1 MFNQSNPETVMRNF
15 TMILTLLITII
26 LPGLKE
32 ESHAALIAPLPT
44 IELETAMH
52 FLAPDGSDVVI
63 EPGRYQVEA
72 AESWLRLIPGERRDA
87 LLLIAQSAMH
97 TEPLDAPQAHVNAID
112 DNTQTIVLLLPGGRS
127 LEAIG
132 SVSGV
137 RSRAITRQRTAR
149 APKTRQTIARLPS
162 QIQKRPTSQKATASK
177 QRTSQPNQGES
188 SSSTSNSEQSVQAL
202 AQRVQTLEQ
211 QVSSLLSVIQII
223 QGGAI
228 IQAQNLSL
236 KGENLTI
243 ESHGG
248 NNGLNI
254 MSDTNLTINA
264 ALKLTAH
271 SGTDLKLKGG
281 LNAKFEG
288 GAITTVKG
296 GTQIKVEG
304 GSRVDLKGPL
314 VNLGSGGGLKPVAVI
329 GSVVTS
335 VGGIGVSAGTV
346 TTGSATVFAK

>member
-1 MFNQSNPETVMRNF
+1 MRNF
-15 TMILTLLITII
+15 TILLTLLFT
-26 LPGLKE
+26 LTLSGLVEK
-32 ESHAALIAPLPT
+32 SYAALGDSLTT
-44 IELETAMH
+44 IELDVPLH

-63 EPGRYQVEA
+63 QPGRYQVEA

-97 TEPLDAPQAHVNAID
+97 TEPLVTPQAHASSID
-112 DNTQTIVLLLPGGRS
+112 DETQAIVLLLPGGRS

-132 SVSGV
+132 SVNGV
-137 RSRAITRQRTAR
+137 RSRAITRGRTAR
-149 APKTRQTIARLPS
+149 APQTQQNISRRPS
-162 QIQKRPTSQKATASK
+162 QTQKPLPVQKTKPSK
-177 QRTSQPNQGES
+177 RRTSPPNQGGS
-188 SSSTSNSEQSVQAL
+188 SSPTSAPEQSVQAL

-211 QVSSLLSVIQII
+211 QVNSLLSVIQII

-236 KGENLTI
+236 QSHTLNI
-243 ESHGG
+243 ETDA
-248 NNGLNI
+248 GLNI
-254 MSDTNLTINA
+254 TSGANLDMNT
-264 ALKLTAH
+264 ALKLTAT

-281 LNAKFEG
+281 RNAKLEG
-288 GAITTVKG
+288 GAATTVKG
-296 GTQIKVEG
+296 GAQVKVEG
-304 GSRVDLKGPL
+304 GSRLDLKGPL

-346 TTGSATVFAK
+346 TTGSATVFAR

>member
-1 MFNQSNPETVMRNF
+1 MKNF
-15 TMILTLLITII
+15 ALLLTLLFTLI
-26 LPGLKE
+26 LPSLME
-32 ESHAALIAPLPT
+32 ESHAARGDSLPT
-44 IELETAMH
+44 IELDAPVH

-87 LLLIAQSAMH
+87 LLLIAQSSLH
-97 TEPLDAPQAHVNAID
+97 NESLNAPQALLSPVDDDTQAIL
-112 DNTQTIVLLLPGGRS
+112 LLLPEGRS

-137 RSRAITRQRTAR
+137 RSRAIIRGRTAQ
-149 APKTRQTIARLPS
+149 ARQTQQNISRLPS
-162 QIQKRPTSQKATASK
+162 QIQKPSPLQKATPSK
-177 QRTSQPNQGES
+177 RRTSQPDQGDS
-188 SSSTSNSEQSVQAL
+188 SSSTSNPEQSVQAL

-236 KGENLTI
+236 QGENLTI

-248 NNGLNI
+248 NPGLKI
-254 MSDTNLTINA
+254 VSDTNLSINA
-264 ALKLTAH
+264 ALKLTAD
-271 SGTDLKLKGG
+271 SGTDLALKGS

-296 GTQIKVEG
+296 GAQVTVEG
-304 GSRVDLKGPL
+304 SSLVNIKGPL
-314 VNLGSGGGLKPVAVI
+314 VNLGSGGVMKPLALV

-335 VGGIGVSAGTV
+335 AGGLGVSAGLV

>member
-1 MFNQSNPETVMRNF
+1 MRQVK
-15 TMILTLLITII
+15 ILLTLFLSLT
-26 LPGLKE
+26 LSGLMD
-32 ESHAALIAPLPT
+32 ESHASVDPLPT
-44 IELETAMH
+44 IELETPVH

-97 TEPLDAPQAHVNAID
+97 DERLDGPQVHLRPVDDDTQAIL
-112 DNTQTIVLLLPGGRS
+112 LLLPGGRS

-137 RSRAITRQRTAR
+137 RSRAITRQRTSQ
-149 APKTRQTIARLPS
+149 APKTRQRISRLPS
-162 QIQKRPTSQKATASK
+162 KTKKRPAPQKATTSNR
-177 QRTSQPNQGES
+177 RTSQPNQGGS
-188 SSSTSNSEQSVQAL
+188 SSSATSNSEQSVQVL

-211 QVSSLLSVIQII
+211 QVNSLLSVIQII

-228 IQAQNLSL
+228 IQAPNLSL
-236 KGENLTI
+236 KGENLMI

-264 ALKLTAH
+264 ALKLTAQ

-281 LNAKFEG
+281 LNAKLEG
-288 GAITTVKG
+288 GATTTVKG
-296 GTQIKVEG
+296 GAQVKVEG
-304 GSRVDLKGPL
+304 GSRVEIKGPL
-314 VNLGSGGGLKPVAVI
+314 VNLGSGGGFKPVAVI

-335 VGGIGVSAGTV
+335 VGGLGVSTGTV